1 LSGFLKSS
9 VDGKGCGEYK
19 ERKKSERVGFEPFSL
34 DGCHQIELLIVN
46 RNSDPRKLAAV
57 VGSTP
62 VTLSIFINLVN
73 YGIRISAFFDL
84 GHLRLMI
91 KLFYPLFLAL
101 NVRKMGML
109 NNRNRKMSRL
119 RSIHLVATIFILT
132 IIFASTT
139 TLVSASTSGNTTT
152 TNTTSVGG
160 EEQEAVS
167 STITTSNI
175 SNAVLGSLF
184 LTGENIEFNVNPINE
199 TYSVISYLGSRIMMP
214 PNAPGIVINATETGN
229 VTSNIQ
235 PNGLSIEQG
244 QGFIVTEDGAAAEK
258 EENAT
263 FTYVM
268 LSRANP
274 GDTGSGTGVAFF
286 NTNSTGKLAFLDNM
300 LAIAHVEF
308 SPEGSTLKIWEW
320 KGGTLPL
327 ETGGSG
333 APTTGGNQTT
343 PTSTLEEE

>member
-1 LSGFLKSS
+1 
-9 VDGKGCGEYK
+9 
-19 ERKKSERVGFEPFSL
+19 
-34 DGCHQIELLIVN
+34 
-46 RNSDPRKLAAV
+46 
-57 VGSTP
+57 
-62 VTLSIFINLVN
+62 
-73 YGIRISAFFDL
+73 
-84 GHLRLMI
+84 
-91 KLFYPLFLAL
+91 
-101 NVRKMGML
+101 MG
-109 NNRNRKMSRL
+109 
-119 RSIHLVATIFILT
+119 
-132 IIFASTT
+132 
-139 TLVSASTSGNTTT
+139 
-152 TNTTSVGG
+152 
-160 EEQEAVS
+160 EQEAVS
-167 STITTSNI
+167 STTNTTNNNV
-175 SNAVLGSLF
+175 SNAALGSLF

-199 TYSVISYLGSRIMMP
+199 TYSVISYLGSRIILP
-214 PNAPGIVINATETGN
+214 PNASGIVINATETGN

-274 GDTGSGTGVAFF
+274 DGTGSGTGVAFF

-333 APTTGGNQTT
+333 AT
-343 PTSTLEEE
+343 PPVR